1 MNDQWTVVYAIVAFA
16 GLMFGYM
23 GATYFMSPYRRRR
36 FFKRCKC
43 LLGKHE
49 PGPVQDAVGGRRVQR
64 CDWCDKIVRTYQ
76 VSVAE
81 ARKTPSITRIH

>member
-1 MNDQWTVVYAIVAFA
+1 MMDSTLYALAAFTGIA
-16 GLMFGYM
+16 IGYSI
-23 GATYFMSPYRRRR
+23 TQYFMSAYRRRR
-36 FFKRCKC
+36 FVKRCRC
-43 LLGKHE
+43 LVGKHE

-64 CDWCDKIVRTYQ
+64 CDWCDKIVRVYQ

>member
-1 MNDQWTVVYAIVAFA
+1 MDSYTVVYALVAFA
-16 GLMFGYM
+16 AIATGYTL
-23 GATYFMSPYRRRR
+23 ALYFNSPYRRRR
-36 FFKRCKC
+36 FLKRCKC
-43 LLGKHE
+43 LMGKHE

-76 VSVAE
+76 VSVSE